1 MVNRKELEVLNEI
14 LLRMSYDVNKTLS
27 ENKSL
32 LSEQNTYYYNK
43 DGKLKGGGPIN
54 VDKND
59 VLIYASQKFPDIK
72 DWNTYPKEI
81 NPFSVN
87 RAPQLQNWTTQPPQM
102 GYSHWV
108 GKPFPSRPV
117 PYNGTYIQAAGSKSI
132 TPPVYS
138 YNNRLMNVDDANRL
152 YEKDKEQWALAN
164 VGRPPML
171 PVALR
176 DDPGG
181 TRKKLIDEYVDYHD
195 YLNDL
200 EENPDNFNITSIGP
214 YMKQLHDY
222 KMKADQDYKNNYNL
236 RAELK
241 KREKLAYQEIA
252 SLEQDFQRYSPS
264 REAQRDN
271 TATPQVILD
280 RNLSAMRSGILNKYQ
295 IPQLRDAVDTP
306 EKRAAAE
313 GNPVHGFLM
322 WTSII
327 AAGISMAAATILSG
341 GVLSPAMAALAGYIS
356 LGADIVDAG
365 IYAYEGNYRE
375 AGFTLL
381 LGSIEISSIS
391 KALKSASA
399 TDEVLT
405 SMRNKANQYADDLL
419 NGTKKLD
426 DILTP
431 EELKLFQEIEQA
443 APKLVEGTK
452 LAKLTSR
459 KLAIEGFVQTMAKSP
474 KLFVDSLF
482 LLKTYGM
489 ITGMFLFIDGAQ
501 FTYNHLYNG
510 LTNENKDVQ
519 FMTAQLIDYMLGKE
533 DVKEQIEDNALTLEP
548 LVENASDDIVVKL
561 FGKTIEFNEPGDVYG
576 EILARAKANQS
587 SEIADN
593 TLVSG
598 AQITYEPNTVTNPVP
613 FKNKEEGD
621 AFRKWFRSKPQYEFW
636 ARAWEVDETGPY
648 NNSHIKKAYNLKS
661 DGKIA
666 GEYYKEYLENPEEE
680 DITNSTGG
688 SSSIGD

>member
-1 MVNRKELEVLNEI
+1 MVNRKELDMLNEI

-32 LSEQNTYYYNK
+32 LSEQNTYYYNR

-59 VLIYASQKFPDIK
+59 VLIYASEKFPDIK

-102 GYSHWV
+102 TYWQ

-117 PYNGTYIQAAGSKSI
+117 PYNGQYIQAAGSKSI
-132 TPPVYS
+132 TPPVYR

-152 YEKDKEQWALAN
+152 YEKDKEQWALSN

-171 PVALR
+171 PVSLR

-181 TRKKLIDEYVDYHD
+181 TRKKLIDKYVDYHD

-200 EENPDNFNITSIGP
+200 KKNPDNFNITSIGP

-241 KREKLAYQEIA
+241 KREQLAYQEIA

-264 REAQRDN
+264 GEAQRDN
-271 TATPQVILD
+271 TATPQGILNQ
-280 RNLSAMRSGILNKYQ
+280 NLSAMRAGILNKYQ
-295 IPQLRDAVDTP
+295 IPQIRNAVDTT
-306 EKRAAAE
+306 EKRE
-313 GNPVHGFLM
+313 SEENQELRNTLHSFLM

-327 AAGISMAAATILSG
+327 AAGVSMAAATILSG
-341 GVLSPAMAALAGYIS
+341 GILSPAMAALAGYVS
-356 LGADIVDAG
+356 LGADIIDAG

-381 LGSIEISSIS
+381 LGSLEISTIR
-391 KALKSASA
+391 KALKSANA
-399 TDEVLT
+399 TNEVLT
-405 SMRNKANQYADDLL
+405 SMRNKANKYSDELL

-459 KLAIEGFVQTMAKSP
+459 KLAIEGFAQTMAKSP

-482 LLKTYGM
+482 LLKTYGLAA
-489 ITGMFLFIDGAQ
+489 GLFLTIDGTQ
-501 FTYNHLYNG
+501 FSYNKLYNG

-519 FMTAQLIDYMLGKE
+519 FMTVQLIKYMLGKE
-533 DVKEQIEDNALTLEP
+533 DVKNQIEGNALELKP
-548 LVENASDDIVVKL
+548 LVENASDEVVTKL
-561 FGKTIEFNEPGDVYG
+561 FGEVINFEDITEEQALAALETYMNQPSPIDNSTI
-576 EILARAKANQS
+576 
-587 SEIADN
+587 
-593 TLVSG
+593 VSG
-598 AQITYEPNTVTNPVP
+598 AQLTYEPNTAKNPVP

-621 AFRKWFRSKPQYEFW
+621 AFRKWFRENPAYKYW
-636 ARAWEVDETGPY
+636 ANLWEIDETGPY
-648 NNSHIKKAYNLKS
+648 NNTYIKKAYNLIS
-661 DGKIA
+661 GGKTA
-666 GEYYKEYLENPEEE
+666 GEFYKEHLENPTANTSAPPVS
-680 DITNSTGG
+680 D
-688 SSSIGD
+688 

>member
-1 MVNRKELEVLNEI
+1 MVNRKELDMLNEI

-32 LSEQNTYYYNK
+32 LSEQNTYYYNR

-59 VLIYASQKFPDIK
+59 VLIYASEKFPDIK

-102 GYSHWV
+102 TYWQ

-117 PYNGTYIQAAGSKSI
+117 PYNGQYIQVAGSKSI
-132 TPPVYS
+132 TPPVYR

-171 PVALR
+171 PVSLR

-181 TRKKLIDEYVDYHD
+181 ARKKLIDKYVDYHD

-200 EENPDNFNITSIGP
+200 EKNPDNFNITSIGP

-236 RAELK
+236 RTELK
-241 KREKLAYQEIA
+241 KREQLAYQEIA

-264 REAQRDN
+264 GEAQRDN
-271 TATPQVILD
+271 TATPQGIID
-280 RNLSAMRSGILNKYQ
+280 RNLSAMRAGILNKYQ
-295 IPQLRDAVDTP
+295 IPQIRDAVDTP
-306 EKRAAAE
+306 EKRAEAE
-313 GNPVHGFLM
+313 GSGVHSFLM

-327 AAGISMAAATILSG
+327 AAGISLLAATILSG
-341 GVLSPAMAALAGYIS
+341 GVLSPALAAFAGYVS

-381 LGSIEISSIS
+381 LGSLEIGSIR
-391 KALKSASA
+391 KALKSANV
-399 TDEVLT
+399 TDEVLQG
-405 SMRNKANQYADDLL
+405 MRDKANKYADELV

-431 EELKLFQEIEQA
+431 EELKLFKEIEQA

-459 KLAIEGFVQTMAKSP
+459 KLAVEGFVQTMAKSP
-474 KLFVDSLF
+474 KLFLKSLF
-482 LLKTYGM
+482 KLKTYGLAA
-489 ITGMFLFIDGAQ
+489 GLFLTIDGVQ
-501 FTYNHLYNG
+501 FSYNKLYNG

-519 FMTAQLIDYMLGKE
+519 FMTVQLIKYMLGKE
-533 DVKEQIEDNALTLEP
+533 DVKNQIEGNALELKP
-548 LVENASDDIVVKL
+548 LVENASDEVVTKL
-561 FGKTIEFNEPGDVYG
+561 FGEVINFEDITEEQALAALETYMNQPSPIDNSTI
-576 EILARAKANQS
+576 
-587 SEIADN
+587 
-593 TLVSG
+593 VSG
-598 AQITYEPNTVTNPVP
+598 AQLTYEPNTAKNPVP

-621 AFRKWFRSKPQYEFW
+621 AFRKWFRENPAYEYW
-636 ARAWEVDETGPY
+636 ANLWEIDETGPY
-648 NNSHIKKAYNLKS
+648 NNTYIKKAYNL
-661 DGKIA
+661 IA
-666 GEYYKEYLENPEEE
+666 GGKTAGEFYKEHLENPTANTSAPPVS
-680 DITNSTGG
+680 D
-688 SSSIGD
+688 